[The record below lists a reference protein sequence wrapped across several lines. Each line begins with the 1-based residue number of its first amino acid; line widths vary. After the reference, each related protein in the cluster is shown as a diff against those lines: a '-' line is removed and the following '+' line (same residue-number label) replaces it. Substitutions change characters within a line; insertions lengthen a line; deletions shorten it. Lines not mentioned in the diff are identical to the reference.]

1 MSTRRRRGPLV
12 GLRYRLGDGD
22 RPGRKGVRVR
32 RAAIA
37 GSRICRAVSSIG
49 TKPSSRTCAPGC
61 DQPTS
66 GRTRT
71 ALRRSNADRRQR
83 TSGGCPL
90 HRPPQRDRLSGR
102 PPSSGP
108 PKARNDRSV
117 APIMSARAPNRII
130 SDRTGSRGSER
141 PVQQDASWYRR
152 PVAPAPSPYMTYPAT
167 AEAVGAARRQVVRIV
182 REAGASHG
190 ALADIELAVSEAIT
204 NAIVH
209 AYASTGTRG
218 EAFTISTACRRAL
231 FSVWV
236 IDEGQG
242 ATPSVPSPGLGLGLE
257 LMARLCERVLIGV
270 LKDGRTQVEM
280 RFDLHVASSP
290 S

>member
-37 GSRICRAVSSIG
+37 GIRICRAVSSIG
-49 TKPSSRTCAPGC
+49 TKPSSRTSAPGC

-130 SDRTGSRGSER
+130 SDRTGSRGAER
-141 PVQQDASWYRR
+141 PVQQVSTGIEKCTGFGNRKVLR
-152 PVAPAPSPYMTYPAT
+152 SLGTR
-167 AEAVGAARRQVVRIV
+167 VG
-182 REAGASHG
+182 EAG
-190 ALADIELAVSEAIT
+190 EAR
-204 NAIVH
+204 
-209 AYASTGTRG
+209 TG
-218 EAFTISTACRRAL
+218 L
-231 FSVWV
+231 
-236 IDEGQG
+236 GQG
-242 ATPSVPSPGLGLGLE
+242 AVELERRDGGAGVTSVPRS
-257 LMARLCERVLIGV
+257 RR
-270 LKDGRTQVEM
+270 R
-280 RFDLHVASSP
+280 
-290 S
+290 